1 MKFKNL
7 KELMAKFTDETV
19 CREYME
25 KIFFP
30 LGKPVCPF
38 CQYSEKIWR
47 IEGGKRYKCKQC
59 LKKFSIMVGTIYE
72 NSNIPLSTWF
82 GALYLVTSHK
92 KGISS
97 IQLGK
102 DLGVTQKTAWF
113 MLHRIREM
121 LKDKSPER
129 LKNTV
134 EIDETMI
141 GGKEKNKHTKRKK
154 EMLPYMGKTPVVGL
168 VERGGNIYAQK
179 IDSISVGNIIPIIKS
194 KVEEGAIIMTDEN
207 PTYTRLGRE
216 YAHFSVN
223 HTDHKYVIGN
233 AHTNTIE
240 GFWSLLKRG
249 IVGIYHNVSYKHL
262 NKYCG
267 EFAFRYNTRKM
278 SESGR
283 FDVSMAQSVGRRLK
297 YQKLISKNLVGG

>member
-25 KIFFP
+25 KIYFP
-30 LGKPVCPF
+30 DGKPVCPF

-59 LKKFSIMVGTIYE
+59 LKKFSITVGTIYE

-121 LKDKSPER
+121 LKDKSPD
-129 LKNTV
+129 KISGTV
-134 EIDETMI
+134 EVDESFI

-154 EMLPYMGKTPVVGL
+154 EMLPYGGKTPVVGI
-168 VERGGNIYAQK
+168 VERGGNIYAEK
-179 IDSISVGNIIPIIKS
+179 IKSIGVESLIPIIKK
-194 KVEEGAIIMTDEN
+194 KVSEGAVIITDEN
-207 PTYTRLGRE
+207 PSYDSLQASYSHYTI
-216 YAHFSVN
+216 N
-223 HTDHKYVIGN
+223 HTEQSYVRGDV
-233 AHTNTIE
+233 HTNTIE

-249 IVGIYHNVSYKHL
+249 IIGIYHSVSYKHL
-262 NKYCG
+262 NKYTG
-267 EFAFRYNTRKM
+267 EFAFRYNTRKL
-278 SESGR
+278 SEATR
-283 FDVSMAQSVGRRLK
+283 FDLSMTQSVGRRLK
-297 YQKLISKNLVGG
+297 YEKLISKGLIDG

>member
-1 MKFKNL
+1 
-7 KELMAKFTDETV
+7 MAKFTDESV

-25 KIFFP
+25 KIYFP

-59 LKKFSIMVGTIYE
+59 LKKFSITVGTIYE

-82 GALYLVTSHK
+82 GAMYLITSHK

-121 LKDKSPER
+121 LKDKSPDR
-129 LKNTV
+129 LKNTIEV
-134 EIDETMI
+134 DESFI
-141 GGKEKNKHTKRKK
+141 GGKEKNKHKSKRT
-154 EMLPYMGKTPVVGL
+154 ETTGRVNIKTPVLGII
-168 VERGGNIYAQK
+168 EREGKVHVQK
-179 IDSISVGNIIPIIKS
+179 LQSVSIDEMYPIIENRIEK
-194 KVEEGAIIMTDEN
+194 GAQVVTDEL
-207 PTYTRLGRE
+207 PAYQRLEMKFNHFVINHSEGV
-216 YAHFSVN
+216 YA
-223 HTDHKYVIGN
+223 KGKI
-233 AHTNTIE
+233 HTNTIE
-240 GFWSLLKRG
+240 GFWSHLKRG
-249 IVGIYHNVSYKHL
+249 IIGIYHQVSYKHL

-267 EFAFRYNTRKM
+267 EFAFRYNTRKL
-278 SESGR
+278 SESTR
-283 FDVSMAQSVGRRLK
+283 FDLSLAQSVGRRLK
-297 YQKLISKNLVGG
+297 YRTLTNKLYQE

>member
-25 KIFFP
+25 KIYFP
-30 LGKPVCPF
+30 DGKPVCPY
-38 CQYSEKIWR
+38 CQFKEKIYR

-59 LKKFSIMVGTIYE
+59 QKKFSITVGTIYE
-72 NSNIPLSTWF
+72 NSNIPMSTWF
-82 GALYLVTSHK
+82 GAMYLITSHK

-121 LKDKSPER
+121 LREKSPKR
-129 LKNTV
+129 MINIV
-134 EIDETMI
+134 EVDETYV
-141 GGKEKNKHTKRKK
+141 GGKEINKHASKKNYAEGQKRLNDKA
-154 EMLPYMGKTPVVGL
+154 PIVGM
-168 VERGGNIYAQK
+168 VDR
-179 IDSISVGNIIPIIKS
+179 
-194 KVEEGAIIMTDEN
+194 EEGHVIVQHVEN
-207 PTYTRLGRE
+207 ASHDVIE
-216 YAHFSVN
+216 YLVTKNVSQEATLVSDQSRAYDRMHKFYEHLRVDHSAKQYVN
-223 HTDHKYVIGN
+223 GM

-240 GFWSLLKRG
+240 GFWSQLKRG
-249 IVGIYHNVSYKHL
+249 LDGIYHQVSVKHL
-262 NKYCG
+262 GAYAQ

-278 SESGR
+278 SEATR
-283 FDVSMAQSVGRRLK
+283 FDLSMAQSVGVRLK
-297 YQKLISKNLVGG
+297 YKELTK